1 MYGNAAAL
9 EQTTTESHATQPK
22 AVRAIAVT
30 SGKGGVGKTSVSV
43 NLAVA
48 IAKSGKEVMLMD
60 ADLGL
65 GNVDVL
71 LGLKPSVNLAHV
83 VDGERSLDEVIVPG
97 PFGIKVVPAAS
108 GVRRMTALGA
118 AEHAE
123 LVRAFCDLHSS
134 PDVLI
139 VDTAAGVSDGVVRF
153 TEAAQEIV
161 VIVCDEPA
169 SITDAYALIKVLHR
183 EHGRDRF
190 HVLAN
195 MVRTPAGGKEIFDK
209 LGSMTDRLLGVFL
222 DYMGAIPFDECV
234 HKAIKRQRAVVDLFP
249 RSKAALAFRELP
261 SVTDQWRK
269 PETASGHLEFFLE
282 RLLGAGTGRTEL

>member
-1 MYGNAAAL
+1 MYGNAAVL
-9 EQTTTESHATQPK
+9 DHSTTEPQSAQRK

-48 IAKSGKEVMLMD
+48 AAKAGKQVMLMD

-83 VDGERSLDEVIVPG
+83 IDGERTLDQVIIPG
-97 PFGIKVVPAAS
+97 PFGIQVVPAAS

-118 AEHAE
+118 TEHAG
-123 LVRAFCDLHSS
+123 LVRAFCDIGYE

-139 VDTAAGVSDGVVRF
+139 VDTAAGVSDSVVRF

-161 VIVCDEPA
+161 VVVCDEPA
-169 SITDAYALIKVLHR
+169 SVSDAYALIKLLHR
-183 EHGRDRF
+183 EYGRDRF
-190 HVLAN
+190 HILAN
-195 MVRTPAGGKEIFDK
+195 MVRSPNQGSELFQR
-209 LGSMTDRLLGVFL
+209 LGSITDRFLEVFL

-234 HKAIKRQRAVVDLFP
+234 HKAIQRQRAVVDLFP
-249 RSKAALAFRELP
+249 RSKAALAFQKLT
-261 SVTDQWRK
+261 SVTDQWRT
-269 PETASGHLEFFLE
+269 PDAASGHLEFFLE
-282 RLLGAGTGRTEL
+282 RLLGADNGRTEF